1 MIELLRWKGILLRV
15 AAAAAVLGAVSGG
28 AVAQESGGAAVKL
41 QPYTA
46 PDQSA
51 SAGVPAGWQVTK
63 GGDTQVVMTGPQGET
78 IFLGTAAV
86 ARNGPFQPGQGGGGG
101 IDLTMPFGANL
112 AQKFTMVL
120 QQNAAIAGK
129 PQPQISIMS
138 GTPLKVPPALGQ
150 CGRIIAN
157 VTGGP
162 KGPMT
167 VGALMCSLPLD
178 SGGIYKNFFKLASV
192 PAAAAEQ
199 ERATIKAVFASYRLP
214 PAMIQRKLAPFT
226 QPPVVLMSPGVGG
239 MPSIPDSTGAE
250 CFDLTVIRETPAYRL
265 PMKCG
270 GMVPD

>member
-1 MIELLRWKGILLRV
+1 LRV
-15 AAAAAVLGAVSGG
+15 ATAAAVLAAVSAG
-28 AVAQESGGAAVKL
+28 ARGQESGGAAVKL

-51 SAGVPAGWQVTK
+51 SAGVPSGWQVTK
-63 GGDTQVVMTGPQGET
+63 GGDTQIVMTGPQGET

-138 GTPLKVPPALGQ
+138 GTPLKVPPVLGQ

-178 SGGIYKNFFKLASV
+178 SGGVYKNFFKLASV
-192 PAAAAEQ
+192 PAAEAEK

-214 PAMIQRKLAPFT
+214 PAMIQRELAPFT
-226 QPPVVLMSPGVGG
+226 GPPLVMMRPEVGG
-239 MPSIPDSTGAE
+239 KPSCRNGLERTTLKLARTILE
-250 CFDLTVIRETPAYRL
+250 WR
-265 PMKCG
+265 
-270 GMVPD
+270 

>member
-1 MIELLRWKGILLRV
+1 MAGAPIAPAVRRWSRGAKRPARSDGIIGGGLIELLRWKGILLRV
-15 AAAAAVLGAVSGG
+15 AAGVAVLAVSGG

-150 CGRIIAN
+150 CGRI
-157 VTGGP
+157 
-162 KGPMT
+162 
-167 VGALMCSLPLD
+167 
-178 SGGIYKNFFKLASV
+178 
-192 PAAAAEQ
+192 
-199 ERATIKAVFASYRLP
+199 
-214 PAMIQRKLAPFT
+214 
-226 QPPVVLMSPGVGG
+226 
-239 MPSIPDSTGAE
+239 
-250 CFDLTVIRETPAYRL
+250 
-265 PMKCG
+265 
-270 GMVPD
+270 